1 LRLNPL
7 NLIRVMPAKEREC
20 QLSESSVIVVG
31 AGVAGLA
38 AAFELAERGMKVEI
52 VDRGSALG
60 NGSCSW
66 MAGGMLAPWCE
77 RASTDES
84 VATLGAA
91 SIAWWRT
98 NFIGTVQSGSLVVAA
113 PRDLPELTHF
123 AERTSHYEWADG
135 DRIGALEPD
144 LAGRFR
150 KALFFPDE
158 AHLDPRRA
166 LPALADL
173 LKFRGIQIRFGVD
186 FHPANYPGIQIVDCR
201 GLAARDVLKDLRGV
215 RGEML
220 IVRSRDLT
228 LLRPVRVLHP
238 RIPLYIV
245 PRGGGVFM
253 IGATMIESE
262 SRAGASVRSTLE
274 MLSAAYALHPAFAEA
289 EILEINADLRP
300 AFTDNLPSVRRIGS
314 RTHFVNGLFRH
325 GFLLAPAMAKR
336 VADAVSEQFRES
348 SDADLRQRRSTG
360 N

>member
-1 LRLNPL
+1 
-7 NLIRVMPAKEREC
+7 MAKP
-20 QLSESSVIVVG
+20 SVIVVG

-38 AAFELAERGMKVEI
+38 TALELSERGLKVEV
-52 VDRGSALG
+52 VDRGRALG
-60 NGSCSW
+60 DGSCSW

-77 RASTDES
+77 RATTDEA

-91 SIAWWRT
+91 AIPWWT
-98 NFIGTVQSGSLVVAA
+98 THFIGTVQSGSLVVAQS
-113 PRDLPELTHF
+113 RDMPELTRF
-123 AERTSHYEWADG
+123 AERTERFDWIDG

-144 LAGRFR
+144 IAGRFR

-173 LKFRGIQIRFGVD
+173 LKFRGVSIRFGAD
-186 FHPANYPGIQIVDCR
+186 FHPADQPKRLIVDCR

-228 LLRPVRVLHP
+228 LSRPIRVLHP

-262 SRAGASVRSTLE
+262 SRGAPSVRSTVE
-274 MLSAAYALHPAFAEA
+274 MLTAAYALHPAFAEA

-300 AFTDNLPSVRRIGS
+300 AFNDNLPAVRRIGS

-325 GFLLAPAMAKR
+325 GFLLAPAMAR
-336 VADAVSEQFRES
+336 QVADAVVEHAKERSH
-348 SDADLRQRRSTG
+348 ANLRQRRSPRH
-360 N
+360 

>member
-1 LRLNPL
+1 
-7 NLIRVMPAKEREC
+7 
-20 QLSESSVIVVG
+20 LSESNVIVVG

-38 AAFELAERGMKVEI
+38 AAFELVERGLKVEV
-52 VDRGSALG
+52 VDRGTALG
-60 NGSCSW
+60 AASCSW

-77 RASTDES
+77 RASTDET
-84 VATLGAA
+84 VASLGAA
-91 SIAWWRT
+91 SIPWWKN
-98 NFIGTVQSGSLVVAA
+98 NFVGTAQSGSLVVAA
-113 PRDLPELTHF
+113 PRDLPELKHF
-123 AERTSHYEWADG
+123 AERTERYEWIDADS
-135 DRIGALEPD
+135 IAALEPD
-144 LAGRFR
+144 FAGRYR

-173 LKFRGIQIRFGVD
+173 LKFRGVQIRFGVD
-186 FHPANYPGIQIVDCR
+186 FHPADQPGTQIVDCR
-201 GLAARDVLKDLRGV
+201 GLAARDAMKDLRGV

-220 IVRSRDLT
+220 IVRSSDIT
-228 LLRPVRVLHP
+228 LSRPVRILHP
-238 RIPLYIV
+238 RIPLYVV

-274 MLSAAYALHPAFAEA
+274 MLSAACALHPAFAEA

-300 AFTDNLPSVRRIGS
+300 AFATNLPAVRRIGS

-336 VADAVSEQFRES
+336 VADAVLDQIKEA
-348 SDADLRQRRSTG
+348 SDADFRQRRSAG
-360 N
+360 G